1 MPHGSQWAR
10 MVAIEV
16 KMATARPPFGLRAKS
31 AWHNMASMV
40 AMGEEEAEVKEV
52 AVAEAEVAARAA
64 TAAEVTVKAKVGSS
78 HRPRT
83 LRESHL

>member
-1 MPHGSQWAR
+1 
-10 MVAIEV
+10 
-16 KMATARPPFGLRAKS
+16 
-31 AWHNMASMV
+31 
-40 AMGEEEAEVKEV
+40 MGEEEAEVKEV